1 MASKDPGEEKP
12 HSRVSNKSCEAD
24 RVVRIPITDTLDLH
38 AFAPADVAF
47 VLEDYLEACVER
59 GLREVRI
66 IHGRGKGVQRRRVQS
81 FLSRSSLV
89 QSFRDADPGGG
100 GWGATL
106 AVLATQGK
114 TRG

>member
-12 HSRVSNKSCEAD
+12 HSRASNNASEAD

-38 AFAPADVAF
+38 AFSPADVAPL
-47 VLEDYLEACVER
+47 LEDYLEACVER
-59 GLREVRI
+59 GLREIRI

-81 FLSRSSLV
+81 LLSRSSLV

-100 GWGATL
+100 GWGATV
-106 AVLATQGK
+106 AVLAT
-114 TRG
+114 RGAARG